1 MNILKFFWR
10 NLIPLYV
17 RMQLRNFYILS
28 ILQGQKRSIR
38 EKRSINQN
46 GEPIPWLTY
55 PAIEYINQYNLN
67 EMSIFEFGCGNSS
80 LFWAK
85 RAKKVISIEND
96 INWFMY
102 VKKYINCNH
111 DIYLKKDKGSYV
123 NMLQELNLKYD
134 IIIVDGEWRSAC
146 VEKAV
151 DYLEEGGMII
161 IDNSDW
167 YPDSNN
173 FLRSRGF
180 FQIDF
185 NGFGPIN
192 NICWTTSIFIKANNR
207 IQNTFSNPVPMGGI
221 KKYCDEE
228 IQGIHES

>member
-1 MNILKFFWR
+1 M
-10 NLIPLYV
+10 LIPLCV
-17 RMQLRNFYILS
+17 RIQLRNFYILS
-28 ILQGQKRSIR
+28 ILQGQANSIR
-38 EKRSINQN
+38 HTSSINHN

-55 PAIEYINQYNLN
+55 PAIEYINQYNLK
-67 EMSIFEFGCGNSS
+67 EMSVFEFGSGNSS
-80 LFWAK
+80 RFWAK
-85 RAKKVISIEND
+85 KAKKVISIEND
-96 INWFMY
+96 IKWFTY
-102 VKKYINCNH
+102 VKNYISGNQ
-111 DIYLKKDKGSYV
+111 DIYLKTDKISYV
-123 NMLQELNLKYD
+123 NMLQELGLKYD

-167 YPDSNN
+167 YPESNN
-173 FLRSRGF
+173 LLRSKGF

-207 IQNTFSNPVPMGGI
+207 IQKIFLNPVPTGGV
-221 KKYCDEE
+221 KKYCDEDGQE
-228 IQGIHES
+228 LHES